1 MGTRVTLT
9 VLLVLSQLEPRCT
22 TPDPPELSPDAGYAA
37 LFDAT
42 WARVLA
48 APEEVVLRGHAPP
61 FPEKVG
67 ELSATWTKPLRR
79 VNQLE
84 RVRAVVTSPSS
95 FIVPAPLVCPPGV
108 MWGIEP
114 LCAFSPTLSVSLRRG
129 GRALSLY
136 LCFDCQLVVVVRSL
150 GGETTRTEWA
160 TMGSVERW
168 RRTFAR
174 LAR

>member
-1 MGTRVTLT
+1 MTLT
-9 VLLVLSQLEPRCT
+9 VLFVLSQLNARCT
-22 TPDPPELSPDAGYAA
+22 TPAPADLSPDAGHAA

-48 APEEVVLRGHAPP
+48 EPEAVVLRGHAPP

-67 ELSATWTKPLRR
+67 ELSATWTKPMLR
-79 VNQLE
+79 VNQRE
-84 RVRAVVTSPSS
+84 QVRALVTSPSS

-114 LCAFSPTLSVSLRRG
+114 LCEFSPTLSVSFRRG

-136 LCFDCQLVVVVRSL
+136 LCFDCQLVVVVRSV
-150 GGETTRTEWA
+150 GGETTGTGWA
-160 TMGSVERW
+160 KLGSVELW
-168 RRTFAR
+168 RRTLTR
-174 LAR
+174 LSR